1 LIENIEEKLN
11 NLKIEKKAFIN
22 GEYVESIGKNTI
34 TKQSSIDAR
43 DISGLSACN
52 EKDINIAVSFA
63 LESYK
68 SRVWVDKEL
77 VEKQK
82 VLLKLADLIEENIEE
97 LALLDTLE
105 TGRSIKNY
113 YYDSIP
119 KAIET
124 IRWFA
129 NAVDKV
135 YEQAIAPRKNSF
147 ATITREPLGV
157 VGIITPWNDP
167 LVVAFWK
174 ITPALL
180 MGNSIVV
187 KPAEQS
193 SFSILRIAK
202 LAIEAGIPKGVFN
215 VVPGYGYEAGKA
227 LALHN
232 DVRGIFF
239 TGSTFVGKKIL
250 KYSGQSNMKKVGLEC
265 GGKSPFIVSNKCND
279 IKKASEAL
287 AKNIFYNQG
296 QICSASSR
304 LIIHQDVKEDFLKL
318 LIEESKKYLPQNPL
332 NLESEV
338 GAVVSQNQ
346 KDRIEGYISSGIE
359 SGAKIITDINSDIP
373 NQNGAYINPVIFDN
387 VDINSTIAQEEIFG
401 PVLVVLS
408 VETIKEA
415 IKIANDSKYGLAAA
429 IWTNDYD
436 EAYQVSRLLES
447 GIVHINSY
455 GEDDNMVPFGGVK
468 ESGLGVDKS
477 IYAFDEYSN
486 QKTIWMSFKS
496 L

>member
-1 LIENIEEKLN
+1 MENIEEKLN
-11 NLKIEKKAFIN
+11 NIKIEKRAFIN
-22 GEYVESIGKNTI
+22 GEYVESIDKKTI
-34 TKQSSIDAR
+34 NKQSSIDAR

-68 SRVWVDKEL
+68 SRVWVDKQPI
-77 VEKQK
+77 EKQK
-82 VLLKLADLIEENIEE
+82 ILLKLADLIEENIEE

-105 TGRSIKNY
+105 TGRSIRNY

-119 KAIET
+119 KAVET

-157 VGIITPWNDP
+157 VGLITPWNDP

-180 MGNSIVV
+180 MGNSVII
-187 KPAEQS
+187 KPAEQA
-193 SFSILRIAK
+193 SFSILKVAK
-202 LAIEAGIPKGVFN
+202 LTLAAGIPKGVFN
-215 VVPGYGYEAGKA
+215 VVPGYGNEAGKA

-239 TGSTFVGKKIL
+239 TGSSFVGKKIL
-250 KYSGQSNMKKVGLEC
+250 QYSGQSNMKKVGLEC
-265 GGKSPFIVSNKCND
+265 GGKSPFIVSSKCND
-279 IKKASEAL
+279 LEKAAKVL

-296 QICSASSR
+296 QICSAPSR
-304 LIIHQDVKEDFLKL
+304 LIILKEIKDQFLSL
-318 LIEESKKYLPQNPL
+318 LIKESKKYTPQNPL
-332 NLESEV
+332 SLESEV
-338 GAVVSQNQ
+338 GAVVSQAQ
-346 KDRIEGYISSGIE
+346 KNRINEYIQSGIE
-359 SGAKIITDINSDIP
+359 SGAKIITDITKSPP
-373 NQNGAYINPVIFDN
+373 NKNGAYINPVIFDN
-387 VDINSTIAQEEIFG
+387 VDINSKIVQEEIFG
-401 PVLVVLS
+401 PVLVVLT
-408 VETIKEA
+408 VKNIQEA
-415 IKIANDSKYGLAAA
+415 LKIANDSKYGLAAS

-455 GEDDNMVPFGGVK
+455 GNDDNMVPFGGIK
-468 ESGLGVDKS
+468 ESGLGKDKS

-486 QKTIWMSFKS
+486 LKTVWMNINS

>member
-1 LIENIEEKLN
+1 MLNNVEEKLN
-11 NLKIEKKAFIN
+11 SLKIEKRAFIN
-22 GEYVESIGKNTI
+22 GKYIESIDSITI
-34 TKQSSIDAR
+34 QKQSSIDGR

-52 EKDINIAVSFA
+52 DKDIDIAVKGA
-63 LESYK
+63 LSSYK
-68 SRVWVDKEL
+68 CRIWIDLEP

-82 VLLKLADLIEENIEE
+82 ILLKLADLIEQNIEE

-105 TGRSIKNY
+105 TGRSLKNY

-129 NAVDKV
+129 NAIDKI
-135 YEQAIAPRKNSF
+135 YDQAIPPRKNSF
-147 ATITREPLGV
+147 ATVTREALGV

-193 SFSILRIAK
+193 SFSLLKVAQ
-202 LAIEAGIPKGVFN
+202 LALEAGVPNGVFN
-215 VVPGYGYEAGKA
+215 VVPGYGNEAGKA

-239 TGSTFVGKKIL
+239 TGSSIVGKQIL
-250 KYSGQSNMKKVGLEC
+250 QYSGQSNMKKVGLEC
-265 GGKSPFIVSNKCND
+265 GGKSPFIVSNKCD
-279 IKKASEAL
+279 DLEKASQVL

-304 LIIHQDVKEDFLKL
+304 LIIHKDIKEVFLEL
-318 LIEESKKYLPQNPL
+318 LVEESKKYKPQNPL
-332 NLESEV
+332 CLESEV
-338 GAVVSQNQ
+338 GAVVSQKQ
-346 KDRIEGYISSGIE
+346 KERIDNYIKSGIE
-359 SGAKIITDINSDIP
+359 SGATIITDINSSIP
-373 NQNGAYINPVIFDN
+373 FENGAYINPVIFDN
-387 VDINSTIAQEEIFG
+387 VDINSKIATDEIFG
-401 PVLVVLS
+401 PVLVVLT
-408 VETIKEA
+408 VNDVKEA
-415 IKIANDSKYGLAAA
+415 IDIANNSKYGLASS

-455 GEDDNMVPFGGVK
+455 GDDDNMVPFGGIK
-468 ESGLGVDKS
+468 ESGLGTDKS

-486 QKTIWMSFKS
+486 IKTTWMNFNS